1 MLQPLGRSLIRIV
14 RRVESKVDEERLLLV
29 LVNERTGFVDHEI
42 GKEFAIV
49 KHLFSIPPEV
59 VLVGSTPVEEVGII
73 IDAPDKVSEGII
85 EALAVGNGF
94 LVMTEM
100 PLANVRRG
108 VTRLLKFLGDR
119 NLARRHPHRVESHI
133 AIQST
138 MLGRPPRQE
147 AHARRRAHRSRRIK
161 LRKPHSPLRQP
172 IHVRRDQILRP
183 IAIHV
188 DGPLVISQD
197 DNDVRLSRNQGNCQQ

>member
-14 RRVESKVDEERLLLV
+14 RRIEGEVDEERLLLV
-29 LVNERTGFVDHEI
+29 LINERTGFVDHEI
-42 GKEFAIV
+42 GKELAVV

-161 LRKPHSPLRQP
+161 LGKPHSPLRQP

-183 IAIHV
+183 IAIHIDCALIV
-188 DGPLVISQD
+188 GE
-197 DNDVRLSRNQGNCQQ
+197 DNDHIRLPCHQGSCQQ